1 MRMNGSISYV
11 LGSFLAGLGV
21 GAAGAL
27 LYAPASGGETRERI
41 RDTASSGSQ
50 AIRDRANTLKQ
61 QATDVVDGGAQV
73 VDRAKREVTDAVNA
87 GRQAF
92 TEARTPKTA
101 AANS

>member
-1 MRMNGSISYV
+1 MRMNGSIANV

-27 LYAPASGGETRERI
+27 LYAPASGGETRQRI

-50 AIRDRANTLKQ
+50 AIRDRADTLKQ
-61 QATDVVDGGAQV
+61 QANEVLDRGAQV

-92 TEARTPKTA
+92 EEARTPKTA
-101 AANS
+101 AATS